1 MSDLLLHAAIKQ
13 VGSYTVD
20 RRTQMQVGK
29 PQVGKVS
36 LCCRV
41 FAWRSP
47 LGTSEGLVLGRG
59 PSGVSLVLVINVLCC
74 ALGAFALRK
83 FTELHEHL
91 GPVCFTAC
99 MLFLKTVN

>member
-1 MSDLLLHAAIKQ
+1 M
-13 VGSYTVD
+13 VD
-20 RRTQMQVGK
+20 RRTWTLVGK

-59 PSGVSLVLVINVLCC
+59 PAGVSLALVMNVLCC

-83 FTELHEHL
+83 FKELHEHL
-91 GPVCFTAC
+91 GSVCFTAC
-99 MLFLKTVN
+99 MLF